1 MILQVKPA
9 DAFPP
14 SKRLTKQAW
23 TIPYNFIIVSTIN
36 QPSDQVY
43 TVHTFA
49 NQINS
54 SLDSILG

>member
-23 TIPYNFIIVSTIN
+23 TIPYNFIVVSTIN

-43 TVHTFA
+43 TH
-49 NQINS
+49 
-54 SLDSILG
+54 SLIKLTRL